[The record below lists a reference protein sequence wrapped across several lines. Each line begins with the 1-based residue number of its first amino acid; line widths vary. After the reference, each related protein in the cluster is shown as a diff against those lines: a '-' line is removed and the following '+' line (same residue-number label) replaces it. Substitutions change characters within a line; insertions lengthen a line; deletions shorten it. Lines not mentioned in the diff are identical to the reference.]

1 MERPVLIRRGELAD
15 LPALTAIYN
24 HYVENTV
31 FTFDLAPFSVEARRQ
46 WIEQFSDSGPHQL
59 FVAIS
64 GGELLGYACSTR
76 FRPKPAY
83 DQSVEASVYVAPDA
97 HGRQLG
103 SRLYETLFAA
113 LQQAKVHRVY
123 AGIALPNDGSRA
135 VHIKF
140 GFEPR
145 YVLSEVGWKF
155 DRYVD
160 VEWFEKKM
168 DG

>member
-1 MERPVLIRRGELAD
+1 MERPVLVRRGELAD

-24 HYVENTV
+24 HYVENSV

-46 WIEQFSDSGPHQL
+46 WFDQFSGAGPHQL
-59 FVAIS
+59 FVALRD
-64 GGELLGYACSTR
+64 GDLAGYACSTR

-83 DQSVEASVYVAPDA
+83 DRSVEASVYIAPEA
-97 HGRQLG
+97 HGHGLG
-103 SRLYETLFAA
+103 SRLYETLFDA
-113 LQQAKVHRVY
+113 LRHAPVHRVY
-123 AGIALPNDGSRA
+123 AGIALPNDASRA

-140 GFEPR
+140 GFQPR